1 MASSGEVRDDARAEY
16 RPLPHR
22 EGAEPRMTQNTLAV
36 VILAAGK
43 GTRMKSDLPKVLHP
57 LAGRPLLHHVQAC
70 ARALDP
76 ARSVVVIGPGMEQV
90 AAAARPTET
99 AIQHHQRGTADAV
112 GAARPALAGFDGDV
126 LVLYGDTPLLRAA
139 TLDALLAAR
148 REAGAAVAV
157 LGFAPADPAGYGRIV
172 LEADGQVGAIVEH
185 NDASDAI
192 RAIGLCNSGV
202 MAFDGR
208 LLFDLIDAIGSD
220 NAKGEFYLTD
230 AVAEAR
236 RRGLPVVLS
245 HAEADEVLGVNSR
258 VDLAEAEACF
268 QARARRAAMEAGV
281 TLADPA
287 SVYFSFDTRL
297 GRDVEIG
304 QNVVFGPGVTV
315 ADRVAIRPFC
325 HIEGAAIAEGA
336 VVGPFARLRP
346 GARIGPDAHI
356 GNFVEVKQAEIEGGA
371 KVNHLS
377 YIGDARVG
385 ARANV
390 GAGTITCNYD
400 GFGKHRTEIGE
411 GAFIGSNTCL
421 VAPVRIGDGAYTGSG
436 SVITEDLAPGA
447 LGLTRAPL
455 VAVAGWAERFR
466 RRKTGER

>member
-1 MASSGEVRDDARAEY
+1 
-16 RPLPHR
+16 
-22 EGAEPRMTQNTLAV
+22 MTQDTLAV
-36 VILAAGK
+36 VVLAAGK

-70 ARALDP
+70 AQALGP
-76 ARSVVVIGPGMEQV
+76 ARSVVVIGPDMEQV
-90 AAAARPTET
+90 AAAARPMD
-99 AIQHHQRGTADAV
+99 AVIQQQQRGTADAV
-112 GAARPALAGFDGDV
+112 RAARAALTGFGGDV
-126 LVLYGDTPLLRAA
+126 LVLYGDTPMLRAA
-139 TLDALLAAR
+139 TLEGLLSAR
-148 REAGAAVAV
+148 RKARAAVAV
-157 LGFAPADPAGYGRIV
+157 LGFTPADPTGYGRLV
-172 LEADGQVGAIVEH
+172 LETDGQVGAIVEH
-185 NDASDAI
+185 NDASDEI

-208 LLFDLIDAIGSD
+208 ALFDLIDAIGSD

-236 RRGLPVVLS
+236 RRGLPVVLF

-258 VDLAEAEACF
+258 VDLAQAEACF
-268 QARARRAAMEAGV
+268 QARARRAAMEAGA

-297 GRDVEIG
+297 GRDVEVG

-315 ADRVAIRPFC
+315 ADRVTIRPFC
-325 HIEGAAIAEGA
+325 HIEGTTIAEGA

-346 GARIGPDAHI
+346 GAQIGEGAHI
-356 GNFVEVKQAEIEGGA
+356 GNFVEVKQAEVDAGA

-400 GFGKHRTEIGE
+400 GFGKHRTEIGAD
-411 GAFIGSNTCL
+411 AFIGSNTCL
-421 VAPVRIGDGAYTGSG
+421 VAPVRVGDGAYTGSG

-466 RRKTGER
+466 QRKAGKTGGR